1 MSCDGLTPRTAGE
14 KSWSSSGLVASDWS
28 IFIAYG
34 STKFPN
40 KSVDSIGSWV
50 GILSI
55 EHTNT
60 PDPLKLLD
68 IPEARTIKYNLSHSS
83 VFYMHAIPFGVFV

>member
-1 MSCDGLTPRTAGE
+1 MIYCYECDRLTPKTAGE
-14 KSWSSSGLVASDWS
+14 KAWSSSGLVASDWS
-28 IFIAYG
+28 IFMAYG

-40 KSVDSIGSWV
+40 KSVDSIGSCV

-68 IPEARTIKYNLSHSS
+68 IPGTHTIN
-83 VFYMHAIPFGVFV
+83 